1 MELILAVACEEA
13 RDRPDGRLDLVGV
26 FDELSAPGFPA
37 KQAAMTVVFVMEWPP
52 EEVGRQEF
60 RADLIHTD
68 GTRVVT
74 IEGHTDVST
83 DGRTRPRTRLIM
95 PMKEVVFPQ
104 AGEYRFRLTVGD
116 EGRTAFSLFVSREP
130 GER

>member
-1 MELILAVACEEA
+1 MDLILAVACESA
-13 RDRPDGRLDLVGV
+13 RVRPDGRLDLTGV

-37 KQAAMTVVFVMEWPP
+37 RQDMLTVVFVMEWSP
-52 EEVGRQEF
+52 EQEGRQEF
-60 RADLIHTD
+60 RADLLHTD

-83 DGRTRPRTRLIM
+83 DGRRRPRTQLIM

-104 AGEYRFRLTVGD
+104 AGEYRFRLTVD
-116 EGRTAFSLFVSREP
+116 DDAIHAFSLFVSEAP
-130 GER
+130 DT